1 MWALQGR
8 VGFEKGCPGFASRRV
23 EAMIPRARTWLR
35 GLMWMSHDG
44 LHKESAIGGCAS
56 KRMTPDVAARK
67 N

>member
-1 MWALQGR
+1 
-8 VGFEKGCPGFASRRV
+8 
-23 EAMIPRARTWLR
+23 MIPRARTWLR

-56 KRMTPDVAARK
+56 KRMTLDVAARK